1 MNDASDRLEYLD
13 KLIAAMDGAWPRI
26 ASEIE
31 HRIDAKLLTLIASE
45 NAEARGAI
53 KALKD
58 LLDLPATLKSER
70 DHITAELS
78 ERDSAS

>member
-1 MNDASDRLEYLD
+1 MSEISERLEYLGA
-13 KLIAAMDGAWPRI
+13 LITVVDGAWPRV
-26 ASEIE
+26 SVEIE
-31 HRIDAKLLTLIASE
+31 QRIEANLLSLIASE

-58 LLDLPATLKSER
+58 LLDLPATLTSER
-70 DHITAELS
+70 DQITAELS